1 MAEVKKVTLKRFNG
15 TDNDDLYPTT
25 SWDQIESKPLTFT
38 PTSHTLNSHS
48 DVSAIPTEDGQALV
62 WDSTANDGAGAWV
75 AGLALSSGGSFAFL
89 DGGAADS
96 VYTTGDV
103 LDGGGA

>member
-15 TDNDDLYPTT
+15 TDNDDIYPTT
-25 SWDQIESKPLTFT
+25 SWDQIESKPSTFT

-48 DVSAIPTEDGQALV
+48 DVNASPTADGQALI
-62 WDSTANDGAGAWV
+62 WDSTANSGSGGWV
-75 AGLALSSGGSFAFL
+75 AGEAGGTLSFI

-96 VYTTGDV
+96 VYSFGDT
-103 LDGGGA
+103 LDGGGAA